1 MKKKADN
8 QKTDEIDKTE
18 LLNKVRLSINEKC
31 QDWVLFQ
38 NGTYIIFDHAE
49 TIPDIENEAIK
60 LMKGF
65 GPVYVQTPSE
75 DFDVTDLKKTEGWI
89 VSGHCYGMY
98 TYVNPKEINWKTP
111 DMEAI
116 GLHGRNKRELDGRNP
131 VIIYVNRKRI
141 DNVTSNPF

>member
-60 LMKGF
+60 LMKEF

-75 DFDVTDLKKTEGWI
+75 DFDVTDLKKDRRLDCFRTLLRN
-89 VSGHCYGMY
+89 VYLCK
-98 TYVNPKEINWKTP
+98 PKRKKLENSRY
-111 DMEAI
+111 DS
-116 GLHGRNKRELDGRNP
+116 
-131 VIIYVNRKRI
+131 NRFAW
-141 DNVTSNPF
+141 TQ